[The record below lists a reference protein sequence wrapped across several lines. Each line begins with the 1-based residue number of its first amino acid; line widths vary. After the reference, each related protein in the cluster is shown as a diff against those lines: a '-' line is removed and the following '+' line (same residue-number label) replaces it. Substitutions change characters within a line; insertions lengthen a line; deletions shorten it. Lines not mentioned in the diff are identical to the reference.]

1 MKPGLF
7 SVPGFN
13 LVSYW
18 KGHVVALWS
27 RLSVKCIEIGYLVSR
42 SALQSQPQLEF
53 NDIDSKGKGIVVTMK
68 LEDRR
73 HTYYLFFEGDSLWSV
88 LKLDTWFQD
97 SVPNPSL
104 SLTLMK
110 PGLYSVPGFILL
122 SYWKGL
128 VFAVNIM
135 VRIGSDTFRCWPSSI
150 HLIFTN
156 IDYKSMGNVMSMNP
170 DARLHIYYLFFEAD
184 FL

>member
-1 MKPGLF
+1 MYWSWIPGSPAWLSWNRVYSKSDTRFQDLLSIPSLSLSKP
-7 SVPGFN
+7 
-13 LVSYW
+13 
-18 KGHVVALWS
+18 
-27 RLSVKCIEIGYLVSR
+27 
-42 SALQSQPQLEF
+42 
-53 NDIDSKGKGIVVTMK
+53 
-68 LEDRR
+68 EDRR
-73 HTYYLFFEGDSLWSV
+73 HTYYLFFVGDSLWSV

-150 HLIFTN
+150 HFSSLSFMKLIPSVKALSWVWNRMIGNLLSYWKGHLFAAN
-156 IDYKSMGNVMSMNP
+156 IMVTIGIGTWQILQFK
-170 DARLHIYYLFFEAD
+170 I
-184 FL
+184 